1 MTGFLIGGTFL
12 SLALNDLTWLT
23 FGMVA
28 AVDRMSAKCLAEPV
42 QQRLA
47 PAPVV
52 PLAFR
57 VVPSYSTSRGNTV

>member
-1 MTGFLIGGTFL
+1 
-12 SLALNDLTWLT
+12 
-23 FGMVA
+23 MVA
-28 AVDRMSAKCLAEPV
+28 AVDRMSAKCLAEPA

-57 VVPSYSTSRGNTV
+57 AVPSYSTARGNSV